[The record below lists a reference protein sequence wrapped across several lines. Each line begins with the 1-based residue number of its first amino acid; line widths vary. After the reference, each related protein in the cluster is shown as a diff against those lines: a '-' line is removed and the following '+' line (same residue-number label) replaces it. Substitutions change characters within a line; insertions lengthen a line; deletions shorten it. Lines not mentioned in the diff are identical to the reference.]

1 MIQDNRKSCQV
12 NVQNTIIGKKKC
24 VSHYRNTYNKEVV
37 LLAIIIIIIIGTTI
51 YSLFNNACCN

>member
-51 YSLFNNACCN
+51 YQ